1 MKNISK
7 LLTLAFAANTAF
19 AHFGVVIPSANIVEN
34 ESQGKQIITY
44 KFTHPFE
51 QMMMNMQKPNE
62 AGVFVA
68 GKKISLLEN
77 LKELKEAQNSY
88 WQAQYEIKEPGVYI
102 FYADPQGYFEPS
114 EEKFIRHI
122 TKSVVNAYGSGDG
135 WQNPVGLKAEIV
147 PLTRPF
153 GLYAGNLFSAKV
165 LYKGKPAKNVI
176 VEIEFMN
183 EGKKLAAPSEDHTT
197 QEVMTNE
204 NGEFSFV
211 MPHAGWWGFSALID
225 DDEKMSK
232 DGKDYP
238 VELGAVIWVKTDDYK

>member
-1 MKNISK
+1 MKIISNFFLAS
-7 LLTLAFAANTAF
+7 LLSTTLF

-34 ESQGKQIITY
+34 ETQAKQIITY

-77 LKELKEAQNSY
+77 LKELKQDQNSY
-88 WQAQYEIKEPGVYI
+88 WQAEYEIKEPGVYT
-102 FYADPQGYFEPS
+102 FYADPKGYFEPS

-122 TKSVVNAYGSGDG
+122 TKSVVNAYGYGQD

-147 PLTRPF
+147 PLTRPYA
-153 GLYAGNLFSAKV
+153 LYAGNLFSAKV
-165 LYKGKPAKNVI
+165 LYKGKPAKNIV

-183 EGKKLAAPSEDHTT
+183 DGKKLIAPSEDHIT

-204 NGEFSFV
+204 LGEFSFV
-211 MPHAGWWGFSALID
+211 MPRAGWWGFSALID

-238 VELGAVIWVKTDDYK
+238 VELGAVIWVKADDYK

>member
-34 ESQGKQIITY
+34 ESQAKQIITY

-51 QMMMNMQKPNE
+51 QMMMNMQRPNE
-62 AGVFVA
+62 AGVFID
-68 GKKISLLEN
+68 GKKISILEN

-88 WQAQYEIKEPGVYI
+88 WQAQYEIKEPGVYT
-102 FYADPQGYFEPS
+102 FYADPKGYFEPS

-165 LYKGKPAKNVI
+165 LYKGKPAKNIV

-183 EGKKLAAPSEDHTT
+183 DGKKLAAASEDHIT

-204 NGEFSFV
+204 LGEFSFV
-211 MPHAGWWGFSALID
+211 MPRAGWWGFSALID

-238 VELGAVIWVKTDDYK
+238 VELGAVIWVKADDYK